1 MSIETNVL
9 VNGAYVP
16 RRITIDQI
24 INSAR
29 GQDAEDDYK
38 VQRPRRARKGIGLLS
53 RTLIRSP
60 MMKWIIPARI
70 RHKDFNDLIFIGE
83 NTVHIKQVLQ
93 GGFLRDVG
101 TKADFPSQIR
111 SAAIL
116 GTQVESRL
124 VKPEDLG
131 HEKLEPPKELSELP
145 PQILVLALESA
156 ELWFLVLDPT
166 HQGKTLRCHESPV
179 QLPVLKSSLRNPGR
193 LLVADPLSRAIA
205 VAASCDTI
213 MLYGLKDRES
223 LNDEY
228 IANRNNWN
236 PILHERQINVEG
248 TILAMDFINPDSVHR
263 DHIVLVIITH
273 VGSRNKIMCY
283 DWNVA
288 DGPQALRMI
297 VKNHNLPPS
306 KICSCCKIRLCG
318 S

>member
-9 VNGAYVP
+9 VNGAYVS

-24 INSAR
+24 LNPNR
-29 GQDAEDDYK
+29 EQDTQDDYK
-38 VQRPRRARKGIGLLS
+38 VQRPRRARNGIGLLS

-70 RHKDFNDLIFIGE
+70 RHKDFNDLVLIGE

-93 GGFLRDVG
+93 GGILRDVG

-111 SAAIL
+111 SAAVL

-124 VKPEDLG
+124 VKPEDLE
-131 HEKLEPPKELSELP
+131 HEQLDPPKEPSELP
-145 PQILVLALESA
+145 PQILVLALQSA
-156 ELWFLVLDPT
+156 ELRFLVMDPT
-166 HQGKTLRCHESPV
+166 NQGKALRCHESPI
-179 QLPVLKSSLRNPGR
+179 QLPVLKPTLRNPGKI
-193 LLVADPLSRAIA
+193 LVVDPNSRAIA

-228 IANRNNWN
+228 TANRDNWN
-236 PILHERQINVEG
+236 PILQERQINVEG

-263 DHIVLVIITH
+263 DHVVLVIIIH
-273 VGSRNKIMCY
+273 AGNRNRIVCY
-283 DWNVA
+283 DWSVS

-297 VKNHNLPPS
+297 VKDYKLPPS
-306 KICSCCKIRLCG
+306 KFCSNNKTR
-318 S
+318 

>member
-24 INSAR
+24 LNSSR
-29 GQDAEDDYK
+29 DQDAQDHYK
-38 VQRPRRARKGIGLLS
+38 VQRPRRAKRGIGLLS

-70 RHKDFNDLIFIGE
+70 RHKDLNDLIFVGE
-83 NTVHIKQVLQ
+83 NTVHIKQVLR

-116 GTQVESRL
+116 GAQVESRL
-124 VKPEDLG
+124 IKPEDSE
-131 HEKLEPPKELSELP
+131 HEQLYPPKEQSELP

-156 ELWFLVLDPT
+156 ELRFLVLDPT
-166 HQGKTLRCHESPV
+166 HQGKTLRFHESPI
-179 QLPVLKSSLRNPGR
+179 QLPVLKSTLRNPGKI
-193 LLVADPLSRAIA
+193 LVVDPLSRAIA
-205 VAASCDTI
+205 ISASSDTI

-228 IANRNNWN
+228 TANREDWN
-236 PILHERQINVEG
+236 PILQERQINVEG

-263 DHIVLVIITH
+263 DHVVLVIITH
-273 VGSRNKIMCY
+273 AGNRNMIACY

-288 DGPQALRMI
+288 DGPQALKMI
-297 VKNHNLPPS
+297 VKNHKLAPS
-306 KICSCCKIRLCG
+306 RLRSIRDTR
-318 S
+318 